1 MKKIKI
7 NSTLFHTWPWISG
20 NPSGAWSPIQ
30 IIASLDFFS
39 ICQLIS
45 SLKRPPFQSVIP
57 KDPEERKAYLLS
69 IPTPDD
75 WSPRSSRFTLRTD
88 ENGPSSWAGNFWRS
102 YSCLPLVP
110 PRPWVRWHAHSEP
123 LPDRIW
129 GSLDRKT
136 NSQLPWSKQLPWLLP
151 HVFPHRDGE
160 PMGWGSALFLLRVI
174 FQYGWNSESLRNLN
188 STLSF

>member
-1 MKKIKI
+1 MKNIKI

-136 NSQLPWSKQLPWLLP
+136 NSQLPSNSHDFFPTSSLTGMGSPWAGGQLSFSSVL
-151 HVFPHRDGE
+151 FSSMDGT
-160 PMGWGSALFLLRVI
+160 LRVWEI
-174 FQYGWNSESLRNLN
+174 
-188 STLSF
+188 